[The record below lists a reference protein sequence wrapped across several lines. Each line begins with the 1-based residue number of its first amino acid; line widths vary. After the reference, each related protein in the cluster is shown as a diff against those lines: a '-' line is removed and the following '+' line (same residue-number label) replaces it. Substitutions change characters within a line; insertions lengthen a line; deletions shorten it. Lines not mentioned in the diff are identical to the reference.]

1 MARADS
7 DSEDEY
13 GDDFEDYYEQV
24 ELQAPAPSKHQ
35 ASTLTGAS
43 KRKSS
48 PGPALS
54 DLEAIQ
60 DALKNENSDMANR
73 AARIALNTDQELAAA
88 KGLPGVGQTA
98 KGLKSSKS
106 SKGPGAKQAKYAAAR
121 PANPLGASFTMN
133 SATRRALILRTRVAL
148 VSERYVAFDQP
159 PLTEHQLYRLRLRST
174 NPSYRE

>member
-60 DALKNENSDMANR
+60 DALKNAQITNCQVARNRTRMNLLPTRLNCPNERTTARIKNFPSVRNR
-73 AARIALNTDQELAAA
+73 AQKL
-88 KGLPGVGQTA
+88 
-98 KGLKSSKS
+98 
-106 SKGPGAKQAKYAAAR
+106 
-121 PANPLGASFTMN
+121 
-133 SATRRALILRTRVAL
+133 
-148 VSERYVAFDQP
+148 
-159 PLTEHQLYRLRLRST
+159 
-174 NPSYRE
+174 